1 MPAAKVA
8 ITLDE
13 ALLEEVDELVGKGV
27 FANRSQAIAEAVRE
41 KISRVEKRRLA
52 IEAAK
57 LDPKEERE
65 LSDEFLSGESHWPE
79 Y

>member
-1 MPAAKVA
+1 MPTAKVA

-13 ALLEEVDELVGKGV
+13 DLLDEVDELVGKGV

-41 KISRVEKRRLA
+41 KVNRVEKRRLA
-52 IEAAK
+52 VEAAK
-57 LDPKEERE
+57 LDPEEEKEMAN
-65 LSDEFLSGESHWPE
+65 EFLIGESHWPE

>member
-8 ITLDE
+8 ITLE
-13 ALLEEVDELVGKGV
+13 ETLLDEVDELVGKGV

-41 KISRVEKRRLA
+41 KINRLERRRLSA
-52 IEAAK
+52 EAAK
-57 LDPKEERE
+57 LDPEEE
-65 LSDEFLSGESHWPE
+65 KDLADESLNGESHWPE

>member
-13 ALLEEVDELVGKGV
+13 TLLEEVDELVGKGV

-41 KISRVEKRRLA
+41 KINRVEKRRLA
-52 IEAAK
+52 VEAAK
-57 LDPKEERE
+57 LDPEEEKE
-65 LSDEFLSGESHWPE
+65 LADESLSGESHWPE

>member
-1 MPAAKVA
+1 MPTAKVA

-13 ALLEEVDELVGKGV
+13 DLLDEVDELVGEGV

-41 KISRVEKRRLA
+41 KIGRVEKRRLA
-52 IEAAK
+52 VEAAK
-57 LDPKEERE
+57 LDPEEE
-65 LSDEFLSGESHWPE
+65 KDLADKFMLGESHWPE